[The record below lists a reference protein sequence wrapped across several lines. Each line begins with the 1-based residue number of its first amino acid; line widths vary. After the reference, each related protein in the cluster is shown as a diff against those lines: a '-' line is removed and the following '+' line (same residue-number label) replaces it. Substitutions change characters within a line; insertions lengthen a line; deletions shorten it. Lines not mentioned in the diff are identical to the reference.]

1 MATIRDVA
9 EAANVSIATVSRVL
23 NNKAR
28 VSEETA
34 QRVWTAAA
42 ELDYWPNEA
51 ARSLTTHR
59 THVVGVLLPDL
70 HGEFFSEVIRGI
82 DQAAREARYQ
92 ILVSSSHADHDE
104 VMTAAKSMQGRI
116 DGLIFMASDN
126 GLAESVDRI
135 QGRMPLVLVNPRRI
149 VEGTAS
155 LRIGNFLGAREAVN
169 HLLQLGHEDIAI
181 LKGPTGNID
190 AEERLRG
197 YRHALAA
204 ADRDPGASREFLGDF
219 QEPSGYRAAAEI
231 LGSRKR
237 PTAVFACNDMMAI
250 ALISAFGGAGLK
262 VPEDIAVVGF
272 DDIAIARYIN
282 PPLTT
287 VRVEAHQL
295 GQRALRRLIAILSGD
310 DANGAAEE
318 VLPATLV
325 VRESC
330 GAHLAGRAAVP
341 FRRGESPETI
351 PGHPAR
357 DPEPE
362 ARGD

>member
-9 EAANVSIATVSRVL
+9 EAASVSIATVSRVL

-28 VSEETA
+28 VNEETA
-34 QRVWTAAA
+34 RRVWTAAA
-42 ELDYWPNEA
+42 DLDYWPNEA
-51 ARSLTTHR
+51 ARTLTTNR
-59 THVVGVLLPDL
+59 THVIGVLLPDL

-82 DQAAREARYQ
+82 DQAAREAKYQ
-92 ILVSSSHADHDE
+92 ILVSSSHADHHE

-126 GLAESVDRI
+126 GLAEAVDRI
-135 QGRMPLVLVNPRRI
+135 QGRMPLVLINPRRI
-149 VEGTAS
+149 VKGMAS
-155 LRIGNFLGAREAVN
+155 LRIGNFMGAREAVS
-169 HLLQLGHEDIAI
+169 HLLRLGHEDIAI
-181 LKGPTGNID
+181 LKGPSGNID

-204 ADRDPGASREFLGDF
+204 AGRDLGASREFQGDF
-219 QEPSGYRAAAEI
+219 REPSGYRAAAEI
-231 LGSRKR
+231 LGGRQR
-237 PTAVFACNDMMAI
+237 PSAVFACNDMMAI

-272 DDIAIARYIN
+272 DDIAIARFIH

-295 GQRALRRLIAILSGD
+295 GQRALRRLIASLSGD
-310 DANGAAEE
+310 VTDSATEE
-318 VLPATLV
+318 VLSATLV

-330 GAHLAGRAAVP
+330 GAYLARHSSTTSQREEPLVMHGSSAAEGLAP
-341 FRRGESPETI
+341 D
-351 PGHPAR
+351 AK
-357 DPEPE
+357 
-362 ARGD
+362 GD

>member
-9 EAANVSIATVSRVL
+9 EAASVSIATVSRVL
-23 NNKAR
+23 NKKAR

-34 QRVWTAAA
+34 RRVWTAAA

-51 ARSLTTHR
+51 ARSLTTNQ
-59 THVVGVLLPDL
+59 THVIGVLLPDL

-82 DQAAREARYQ
+82 DQAARESRYQ

-135 QGRMPLVLVNPRRI
+135 QGRMPLVLINPRRI
-149 VEGTAS
+149 VKGTAS

-169 HLLQLGHEDIAI
+169 HLLRLGHEDIAI
-181 LKGPTGNID
+181 LKGPAGNID

-204 ADRDPGASREFLGDF
+204 ADRDLGASREFQGDF
-219 QEPSGYRAAAEI
+219 LEPSGYRAAAEI
-231 LGSRKR
+231 LGSRRR

-272 DDIAIARYIN
+272 DDVAIARYIH

-287 VRVEAHQL
+287 VRVEANQL
-295 GQRALRRLIAILSGD
+295 GQRALRRLLAILSGGE
-310 DANGAAEE
+310 AEGAVEE

-330 GAHLAGRAAVP
+330 GASLAGYSTDYS
-341 FRRGESPETI
+341 RRKESPGSM
-351 PGHPAR
+351 PGGTAR
-357 DPEPE
+357 DSDPE

>member
-9 EAANVSIATVSRVL
+9 EAASVSIATVSRVL

-34 QRVWTAAA
+34 RRVWTAAA
-42 ELDYWPNEA
+42 DLDYWPNEA
-51 ARSLTTHR
+51 ARTLTTSR
-59 THVVGVLLPDL
+59 THVIGVLLPDL

-82 DQAAREARYQ
+82 DQAAREAKYQ
-92 ILVSSSHADHDE
+92 ILVSGSHADHDE
-104 VMTAAKSMQGRI
+104 VMTAARSMQGRI

-126 GLAESVDRI
+126 GLAETVDHM
-135 QGRMPLVLVNPRRI
+135 QGRTPLVLINPRRI
-149 VEGTAS
+149 VKGTAS
-155 LRIGNFLGAREAVN
+155 LRIGNFMGAREAVS
-169 HLLQLGHEDIAI
+169 HLLRLGHEDIAI
-181 LKGPTGNID
+181 LKGPAGNID

-197 YRHALAA
+197 YRHAVAA
-204 ADRDPGASREFLGDF
+204 AGKDLGASREFPGDF
-219 QEPSGYRAAAEI
+219 REPSGYRAAAEI
-231 LGSRKR
+231 LGSAKR
-237 PTAVFACNDMMAI
+237 PTAVFACNDTMAI

-272 DDIAIARYIN
+272 DDLAIARYIH

-295 GQRALRRLIAILSGD
+295 GQRALRRLVGILTGD
-310 DANGAAEE
+310 VADGAGEE
-318 VLPATLV
+318 VLAAKLV

-330 GAHLAGRAAVP
+330 GACLVGQSRPSRQLEASLTPSAG
-341 FRRGESPETI
+341 ETT
-351 PGHPAR
+351 R
-357 DPEPE
+357 DHEPE

>member
-9 EAANVSIATVSRVL
+9 EAASVSIATVSRVL

-28 VSEETA
+28 VSEEMA
-34 QRVWTAAA
+34 RRVWTAAA

-51 ARSLTTHR
+51 ARTLTTSR
-59 THVVGVLLPDL
+59 THVIGVLLPDL
-70 HGEFFSEVIRGI
+70 YGEFFSEVIRGI

-126 GLAESVDRI
+126 GLAETVDRI
-135 QGRMPLVLVNPRRI
+135 QGRMPLVLINPRRI
-149 VEGTAS
+149 AKGTAS
-155 LRIGNFLGAREAVN
+155 LRIGNFMGAREAVS
-169 HLLQLGHEDIAI
+169 HLLRLGHRDIAI
-181 LKGPTGNID
+181 LKGPAGNID

-204 ADRDPGASREFLGDF
+204 AGHDLGASREFPGDF
-219 QEPSGYRAAAEI
+219 REPSGYRAAAEI
-231 LGSRKR
+231 LGSHQR
-237 PTAVFACNDMMAI
+237 PTAVFACNDTMAI

-272 DDIAIARYIN
+272 DDLAIARFIH

-295 GQRALRRLIAILSGD
+295 GQRALRRLVGLLSGD
-310 DANGAAEE
+310 EADSAAEE
-318 VLPATLV
+318 VLAAKLV

-330 GAHLAGRAAVP
+330 GACLASESRSIKRPEELLAA
-341 FRRGESPETI
+341 SIAET
-351 PGHPAR
+351 AR
-357 DPEPE
+357 DMEPE